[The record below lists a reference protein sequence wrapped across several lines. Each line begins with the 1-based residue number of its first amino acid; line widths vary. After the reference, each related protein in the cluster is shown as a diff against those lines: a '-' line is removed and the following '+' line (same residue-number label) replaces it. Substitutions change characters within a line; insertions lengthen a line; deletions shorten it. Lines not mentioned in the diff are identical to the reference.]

1 MSANGLVGSYSRAEG
16 ETMAL
21 GALGL
26 ASRGDYQGLRDYL
39 KVVRER
45 LTTLGLPEAALAPWF
60 LTVIYL
66 APEVALDDT
75 VVATL
80 YETLWDRY
88 GNDGVAA
95 ARFFLEQG
103 DLGAAKAILATLLQH
118 RGDEPEVRSLAVTCR
133 LVPGFAGASRRRP
146 ST

>member
-1 MSANGLVGSYSRAEG
+1 MGATGLAGSYNRAEG

-26 ASRGDYQGLRDYL
+26 ASRGDDQGLRDHL
-39 KVVRER
+39 KVVRGR
-45 LTTLGLPEAALAPWF
+45 LTALGLPEAGLAPWF

-66 APEVALDDT
+66 APEVALDDS
-75 VVATL
+75 VVASL
-80 YETLWDRY
+80 YETLWDRF

-95 ARFFLEQG
+95 ARFFLNQG
-103 DLGAAKAILATLLQH
+103 DVEAAKALLATLLQH

-133 LVPGFAGASRRRP
+133 LVSGFAGASRRRP
-146 ST
+146 SA

>member
-1 MSANGLVGSYSRAEG
+1 MSASGAVEAYSRAEG
-16 ETMAL
+16 ENMALHAIGLASRRDDQGLRDHLKAVLGRL

-26 ASRGDYQGLRDYL
+26 
-39 KVVRER
+39 
-45 LTTLGLPEAALAPWF
+45 PEAGVAPWF
-60 LTVIYL
+60 LTVVYL
-66 APEVALDDT
+66 APEVALDDA

-88 GNDGVAA
+88 GNNGVAA

-133 LVPGFAGASRRRP
+133 LVSGFAGASRRRP